1 LQGKWQLEKLKHIP
15 SVLNINHF
23 MPSHISPHPSE
34 HMLRHSYTPQTT
46 DDHMN
51 WKVPWELATPIIPG
65 YQASKR
71 AGILHNQSCRQL
83 SVELLNEYFSSH

>member
-1 LQGKWQLEKLKHIP
+1 MATGKIKTH
-15 SVLNINHF
+15 S
-23 MPSHISPHPSE
+23 ISFKYNSFHAFPHPSG